1 MNPSPTFSLLAP
13 RLPIFGCPVYD
24 LTWDGALS
32 FVNELASLPMGQ
44 THITFL
50 NANNA
55 NIMLSDRSFRDVLG
69 RSVVLPDGVG
79 LDIASHMLNG
89 EKFVANLNGTDFVP
103 ALLTYMVTPRRIG
116 LIGGSPEVLEAAT
129 AGFQRH
135 APWHR
140 FVPISDGFFD
150 KENSSEV
157 LAALDAEKL
166 DILLVGMGTPL
177 QEKWVDRNIQ
187 TRHARVVMSVG
198 ALFDFASGRVPRAPS
213 VLRSL
218 RVEWAYRLW
227 LEPER
232 LWRRYILG
240 IPVFL
245 YNVLRYKLS
254 ERNAAGGKSTRPQ
267 HPARGGKA

>member
-1 MNPSPTFSLLAP
+1 MNPSPTFALLAP
-13 RLPIFGCPVYD
+13 RLPIFGCSVYD
-24 LTWDGALS
+24 LNWDGALS
-32 FVNELASLPMGQ
+32 FVNELANLPIGQ
-44 THITFL
+44 AHVTFL

-55 NIMLSDRSFRDVLG
+55 NIMLADREFREVLG
-69 RSVVLPDGVG
+69 RSIVLPDGVG
-79 LDIASHMLNG
+79 LDIASHLLNG

-116 LIGGSPEVLEAAT
+116 LIGGSPEVLAAAT

-140 FVPISDGFFD
+140 FIPVSDGFFD
-150 KENSSEV
+150 KGDCAEV
-157 LAALDAEKL
+157 LAALDAAEL

-177 QEKWVDRNIQ
+177 QEKWVDSNI
-187 TRHARVVMSVG
+187 RPEHARVVMSVG

-213 VLRSL
+213 WLRSI
-218 RVEWAYRLW
+218 RAEWAYRLW

-245 YNVLRYKLS
+245 YHVLRHKLS
-254 ERNAAGGKSTRPQ
+254 ERKDLPGGSDRRHPAGGT
-267 HPARGGKA
+267 KA